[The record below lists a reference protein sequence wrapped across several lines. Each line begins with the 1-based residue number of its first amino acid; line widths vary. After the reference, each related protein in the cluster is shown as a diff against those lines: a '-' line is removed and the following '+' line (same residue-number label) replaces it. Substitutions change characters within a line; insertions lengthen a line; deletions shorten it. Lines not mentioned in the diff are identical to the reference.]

1 MKRHARIAV
10 LAAVIFPALTVVA
23 GESPVPVP
31 VSKFLKGY
39 VDICADAQGKAN
51 TGKAVQRADLNA
63 DGATDF
69 IVDVGS
75 IECVD
80 AYSVYGDREKDVGVF
95 LGDGKG
101 SAVQAFGDSVFGVRL
116 DGQGAKA
123 RLWLT
128 TSGAGCGKKPAK
140 DFASESFCERPLTW
154 NAATRKLE
162 YAPVSQVKMI
172 Q

>member
-1 MKRHARIAV
+1 MKGQAGIAI
-10 LAAVIFPALTVVA
+10 LAAFIFPVTALS
-23 GESPVPVP
+23 GESPLPAPVA
-31 VSKFLKGY
+31 KFLKGY
-39 VDICADAQGKAN
+39 IDTCADAQGKPN
-51 TGKAVQRADLNA
+51 TAKAVQRADLNA
-63 DGATDF
+63 DGFLDF
-69 IVDVGS
+69 VVDVGS

-80 AYSVYGDREKDVGVF
+80 AFSIYGDREKDVGVF

-101 SAVQAFGDSVFGVRL
+101 SAVQAFGDSVFGVRVE
-116 DGQGAKA
+116 GQGTKA

-128 TSGAGCGKKPAK
+128 TSGAGCGKRPAK
-140 DFASESFCERPLTW
+140 DFASENFCDRPLSW